1 MDTSDSEYFES
12 ADESFHSDD
21 DTVVSNPVKNNNVQD
36 NSKNDTK
43 KLPREVDI
51 KRSESKTKSSA
62 ATEDG
67 EEKNVCIIA
76 KKLDSLK
83 TSDVKSEDINQSA
96 SAVDSSEMK
105 SSSLQSK
112 SKEESRNEQKM
123 KIPGKDDVKSEETEK
138 KPEDIYSSKTRSNKS
153 ETQLPK
159 SLEAIFK
166 PNNKVAEVKD
176 AEENLWENDGDWGDD
191 EYEVETVSKQKQLNN
206 WNNAWP
212 DEDDIDFSTV
222 EEKSICSRYIPDED
236 RWEYDA
242 WEPVDEASEK
252 ILENIGKTP
261 PKTPENTWS
270 GWGNWGV
277 SSLLSTATQITSN
290 VSKGLTN
297 VLESGIGVPDPEELA
312 RMNKIEREKLR
323 ETSEE
328 KDQTESPTNTS
339 LSFGLGN
346 LVSGVTQI
354 TKIVESTGNKVIT
367 SGLDTLETIGKKTME
382 VLQEGDPGLK
392 KKRAFLKID
401 QEKPVLS
408 QLLRE
413 AKEKAEQENKV
424 LQQKHLVKKP
434 NYESI
439 FDDYQGLVHLEALEM
454 LSKQCDI
461 KLQTL
466 LETQTGNALKEMQET
481 MEQVKELCEI
491 PDEDE
496 EENLDLEEIKKRL
509 DSAIGEIN
517 VPVNYE
523 KLISTWEETE
533 TWLNNLNLSVCNEA
547 ELHQQAIETLAQ
559 LTAFAVEQF
568 HKMGELLL
576 VKEHRSTAD
585 EADSLV
591 Q

>member
-1 MDTSDSEYFES
+1 MDTSDSECFES
-12 ADESFHSDD
+12 ADESFHSGDE
-21 DTVVSNPVKNNNVQD
+21 TVISNPMKNLCEQD
-36 NSKNDTK
+36 VSKNKTK
-43 KLPREVDI
+43 KLPKETQDN
-51 KRSESKTKSSA
+51 KCSEPETKSSSV
-62 ATEDG
+62 TKDS
-67 EEKNVCIIA
+67 EEKEVCLIA
-76 KKLDSLK
+76 NKLDSLK
-83 TSDVKSEDINQSA
+83 TSDTKKENVNQSEN
-96 SAVDSSEMK
+96 VVSSCEIT
-105 SSSLQSK
+105 SSSLQSR
-112 SKEESRNEQKM
+112 SKDNKQQKIEAVEKNCE
-123 KIPGKDDVKSEETEK
+123 KIEK
-138 KPEDIYSSKTRSNKS
+138 KVDNISRSSKS
-153 ETQLPK
+153 ETEQK
-159 SLEAIFK
+159 SVESISK
-166 PNNKVAEVKD
+166 PNKIAEVKD
-176 AEENLWENDGDWGDD
+176 EENLWENDGDWGDD
-191 EYEVETVSKQKQLNN
+191 EYEVETVSKQKEPSK
-206 WNNAWP
+206 WKAWL
-212 DEDDIDFSTV
+212 DEEEIDFNEV
-222 EEKSICSRYIPDED
+222 EQKSLCSRYIPNED
-236 RWEYDA
+236 RWEVDA

-261 PKTPENTWS
+261 PKTPENTWG

-323 ETSEE
+323 ETVEE
-328 KDQTESPTNTS
+328 KEETESSTNTS

-466 LETQTGNALKEMQET
+466 LETQTSNALKEMQET

-509 DSAIGEIN
+509 ESALGEIN
-517 VPVNYE
+517 VAVNYD

-533 TWLNNLNLSVCNEA
+533 TWLNNLNLSVCNEG